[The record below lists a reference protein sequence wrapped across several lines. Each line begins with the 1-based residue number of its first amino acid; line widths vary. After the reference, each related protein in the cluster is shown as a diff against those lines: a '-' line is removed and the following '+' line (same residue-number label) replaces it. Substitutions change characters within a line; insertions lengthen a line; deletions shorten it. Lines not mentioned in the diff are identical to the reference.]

1 MTKRKTQTM
10 AIPAEWLQPHRER
23 FLKNLSDQ
31 GYTSGTL
38 RIYGGSATL
47 LCQEVSR
54 RGLEPG
60 ELIGHTLAKV
70 RAAVLDGMHL
80 NTRTYKRFCLDRF
93 IDALVEANVAE
104 PSEPPQQ
111 VPTELERLRAEYE
124 IYLREQRGLAKATI
138 YHCSRFLDRFMAF
151 RFGATLGNLD
161 DITPR
166 DIVAFLRKVMSR
178 PKPYRDRR
186 PPTHLR
192 GLFRF
197 LFWSGKTKRDL
208 ASSLPCVARPRDT
221 HLPRSLKPEEIDRG
235 TDATWS
241 ADAVGRRNYAML
253 LVLARLGLRAPE
265 VIAIQLDDI
274 DWRAGTILIRGKGK
288 RHDRM
293 PLPEDAGKAIV
304 DYIRNGR
311 RGASARCSS
320 PTRSRTG
327 RSSMRRSSIRSFVL
341 PSSRPASSHRRST
354 SARICCGTAWQP
366 TCYARVR
373 RSTRSATCCVIA
385 RGRRRS
391 STPSTMSKVCGQSL
405 AIGRLRE
412 VAHDHPVTMSRRL
425 SRRAPEPRVRS
436 VLLGPGVARL
446 HGIR

>member
-10 AIPAEWLQPHRER
+10 AIPAEWLQQHRER

-31 GYTSGTL
+31 GYTGGTL
-38 RIYGGSATL
+38 RTYGGAASL

-54 RGLEPG
+54 RGLQQG

-70 RAAVLDGMHL
+70 RAAVLDDMHL
-80 NTRTYKRFCLDRF
+80 NKHTYKRFCLDRF
-93 IDALVEANVAE
+93 IDALVEAGVAE
-104 PSEPPQQ
+104 RWEPPRH

-124 IYLREQRGLAKATI
+124 TYLREQRGLTKATI

-151 RFGATLGNLD
+151 RFGTTLGNLE

-178 PKPYRDRR
+178 PKPYRDRT

-192 GLFRF
+192 SLFRF

-208 ASSLPCVARPRDT
+208 ASSLPRVARPRDT
-221 HLPRSLKPEEIDRG
+221 HLPRSLKPEEIERLI
-235 TDATWS
+235 DAIWS
-241 ADAVGRRNYAML
+241 TDAVGRRNYAML

-311 RGASARCSS
+311 RGASRTLFVSNKVPYRPFVNAQILNSVLGSAFEQTGLKPPQKYIGSHLLRHSLATDMLRKGAS
-320 PTRSRTG
+320 LDEIGDVLRHRSRTSTAIYAKHDVEG
-327 RSSMRRSSIRSFVL
+327 LRS
-341 PSSRPASSHRRST
+341 
-354 SARICCGTAWQP
+354 
-366 TCYARVR
+366 
-373 RSTRSATCCVIA
+373 IA
-385 RGRRRS
+385 RDWPVQGGR
-391 STPSTMSKVCGQSL
+391 
-405 AIGRLRE
+405 A
-412 VAHDHPVTMSRRL
+412 
-425 SRRAPEPRVRS
+425 
-436 VLLGPGVARL
+436 
-446 HGIR
+446 